1 MFTHLIFTE
10 EPNILK
16 NRKTQSWKTH
26 TSFMTIIKTG
36 RYLNRKSRLMET
48 TDGLKL
54 DLYISG
60 QFIFDMGTMTNL
72 TVKGYSFQK

>member
-1 MFTHLIFTE
+1 
-10 EPNILK
+10 
-16 NRKTQSWKTH
+16 
-26 TSFMTIIKTG
+26 MTIIKTG
-36 RYLNRKSRLMET
+36 RYLNRKSRSMET

-54 DLYISG
+54 DLYVSG